1 MHYKND
7 SGKKKGN
14 KMYIEKI
21 NSPED
26 VRQLSVQQLNT
37 LSQELRA
44 ALVKKLSEHGGH
56 IGPNLGMV
64 ETTVAMHYVFNSP
77 TDKFVF
83 DVSHQSYV
91 HKMLTGRMDAFL
103 QPAKYD
109 DVTGFSNPEESEH
122 DFFTIGHTSTS
133 VSLATGLAKGRDL
146 NGGKENIVAVI
157 GDGSLSGGEALEGL
171 NNAAVLG
178 SNLIIVVN
186 DNDQSIAENHG
197 GIYKGLKELRDTDG
211 KSPNNLFKAM
221 GLEYHYLED
230 GHDVAKLVELFRS
243 VKDTDHAVVL
253 HIHTIKG
260 KGLDYA
266 EKNKEY
272 WHAGGPFNPED
283 GSPKGPGWPV
293 NETVRDA
300 IMELIEER
308 KDVVA
313 ITAGTP
319 AVMGF
324 TEELRKKAGR
334 QFVDVGIAEEHAVA
348 MASGIAR
355 NGGTPI
361 FGVFSPF
368 LQRTYD
374 QLSSDLCLNNNPA
387 VILVSLASVY
397 GMNSNTHLGI
407 YDIPMISHIPNLV
420 YLAPASKEEYLA
432 MFRYATTQK
441 SHPVA
446 IRIPVMMPETGIED
460 LTDYSVLN
468 KFQVVREGSDVAVIA
483 LGDFFGLGVQVVD
496 EYKKLTGK
504 SLTLI
509 NPKFVTGLD
518 EELLESLKVSHKL
531 VITLEDGIVEGGFGQ
546 TVAGFYGL
554 SGMKVKNYGVRKS
567 FPTDFNPV
575 ELLDENGISVEK
587 IIGDIRSNL

>member
-1 MHYKND
+1 
-7 SGKKKGN
+7 
-14 KMYIEKI
+14 MYTENIK
-21 NSPED
+21 SPKD
-26 VRQLSVQQLNT
+26 VKRLSVEQLSG
-37 LSQELRA
+37 LSDELRTV
-44 ALVKKLSEHGGH
+44 LIKKLSEHGGH

-77 TDKFVF
+77 VDQIVF

-103 QPAKYD
+103 EPAHYD
-109 DVTGFSNPEESEH
+109 DVTGYSNPEESEH

-133 VSLATGLAKGRDL
+133 VSLAMGLAKGRDL
-146 NGGKENIVAVI
+146 TGGKGNIIAVI
-157 GDGSLSGGEALEGL
+157 GDGSLSGGEALEGF

-197 GIYKGLKELRDTDG
+197 GLYKGLKELRETRG
-211 KSPNNLFKAM
+211 ESPDNLFKAM
-221 GLEYHYLED
+221 GLEYYYLED
-230 GHDVAKLVELFRS
+230 GHDVAKLVALFQS

-260 KGLDYA
+260 KGLAYA
-266 EKNKEY
+266 EKNREQ
-272 WHAGGPFNPED
+272 WHAGGPFNIAD
-283 GSPKGPGWPV
+283 GSPKGAGWQI
-293 NETVRDA
+293 NETVRDSITA
-300 IMELIEER
+300 LIEAR
-308 KDVVA
+308 PDVVA

-319 AVMGF
+319 TVIGF
-324 TEELRKKAGR
+324 TEELRRKAGK

-407 YDIPMISHIPNLV
+407 YDIAMIAHIPNLV
-420 YLAPASKEEYLA
+420 YLAPTGKEEYLA
-432 MFRYATTQK
+432 MFKYATTQK

-446 IRIPVMMPETGIED
+446 IRIPVLMPETGMED
-460 LTDYSVLN
+460 TTDYSLTN
-468 KFQVVREGSDVAVIA
+468 KSQVVRRGADIAIIA
-483 LGDFFGLGVQVVD
+483 LGDFFGLGGQVAD
-496 EYKKLTGK
+496 RYKEATGK
-504 SLTLI
+504 DVTLI
-509 NPKFVTGLD
+509 NPKFITGLD
-518 EELLESLKVSHKL
+518 EELLESLKADHKL
-531 VITLEDGIVEGGFGQ
+531 VLTLEDGVVEGGFGQ
-546 TVAGFYGL
+546 TIASFYGP
-554 SGMKVKNYGVRKS
+554 SDMKVRNYGIRKS
-567 FPTDFNPV
+567 FPTDFKPE
-575 ELLDENGISVEK
+575 ELMRENGISVEQIVEDMK
-587 IIGDIRSNL
+587 AGNVK

>member
-1 MHYKND
+1 
-7 SGKKKGN
+7 
-14 KMYIEKI
+14 MYIENI
-21 NSPED
+21 NSPKD
-26 VRQLSVQQLNT
+26 IKQLSVEQLT
-37 LSQELRA
+37 ELSGELRT
-44 ALVKKLSEHGGH
+44 ALIKKLSEHGGH

-77 TDKFVF
+77 VDKIVY

-103 QPAKYD
+103 EPAKYD
-109 DVTGFSNPEESEH
+109 NVTGYTNPEESVH

-133 VSLATGLAKGRDL
+133 VSLAMGLAKGRDL
-146 NGGKENIVAVI
+146 TGGKENIIAVI

-171 NNAAVLG
+171 DNAAVLG

-197 GIYKGLKELRDTDG
+197 GLYKGLKELRETNG
-211 KSPNNLFKAM
+211 ESPNNLFKSM
-221 GLEYHYLED
+221 GLEYHYLGD
-230 GHDVAKLVELFRS
+230 GHNVAKLVDLFRS
-243 VKDTDHAVVL
+243 VKDTDHTVVL

-260 KGLDYA
+260 KGLAYA
-266 EKNKEY
+266 EKNREY
-272 WHAGGPFNPED
+272 WHAGGPFNIAD
-283 GSPKGPGWPV
+283 GSPKGPGWPI
-293 NETVRDA
+293 NETVRDS
-300 IMELIEER
+300 IVHLIEER

-319 AVMGF
+319 SVIGF
-324 TEELRKKAGR
+324 TEELRKKAGK

-420 YLAPASKEEYLA
+420 YLAPTNKEEYLA
-432 MFRYATTQK
+432 MFKYATTQK

-446 IRIPVMMPETGIED
+446 IRIPVMMPETGVED
-460 LTDYSVLN
+460 MADYAVLN
-468 KFQVVREGSDVAVIA
+468 KFQVVGKGSDVAIIA
-483 LGDFFGLGVQVVD
+483 LGDFFGLGKQIAD
-496 EYKKLTGK
+496 KYKELTGK
-504 SLTLI
+504 NATLI
-509 NPKFVTGLD
+509 NPKFIIGID
-518 EELLESLKVSHKL
+518 EALLESLKSDHKL
-531 VITLEDGIVEGGFGQ
+531 VLTLEDGVVEGGFGQ
-546 TVAGFYGL
+546 TIASFYGL
-554 SGMKVKNYGVRKS
+554 SDMKVKNYGIKKS
-567 FPTDFNPV
+567 FPTDFEPE
-575 ELLDENGISVEK
+575 ELMKENGISVEQ
-587 IIGDIRSNL
+587 IMADITSVL